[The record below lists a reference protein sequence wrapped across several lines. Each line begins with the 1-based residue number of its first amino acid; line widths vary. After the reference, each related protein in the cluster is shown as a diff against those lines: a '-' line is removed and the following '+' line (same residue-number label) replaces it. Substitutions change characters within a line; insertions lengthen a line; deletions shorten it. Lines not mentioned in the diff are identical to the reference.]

1 MSVTVWS
8 LRSIQTL
15 SNLVAEIVQCGV
27 VGDEGHVDGAAEEQ
41 ELGRHLV
48 KDLPCQTSEPGID
61 LRRVREKLKLTRLR

>member
-1 MSVTVWS
+1 MYDQDVTVWF
-8 LRSIQTL
+8 LRAIQTL

-48 KDLPCQTSEPGID
+48 RDL
-61 LRRVREKLKLTRLR
+61 LVKRLNLGSI